1 MDQHEPT
8 TSARIAA
15 RRRRWSRR
23 DRRPAAAAIGL
34 LALVATAT
42 GCITSASVTSG
53 VLTIVGST
61 NADTIQIRLRP
72 GDPGILD
79 VDDGADGT
87 VEHSFDRATFTA
99 VVVDGAGGA
108 DVLSVSN
115 VNGSFTDETV
125 TLLGGDGADTLTG
138 GTGSDTLDGGPG
150 ADVLDGN
157 TGSDLLLG
165 GTDDDQFGWDPGD
178 GSDTLDAGTGDDRL
192 RFSASNAA
200 EQIGLTDV
208 GGHVRL
214 TRDVGSVVL
223 DLDGLEA
230 VDLDLLGGADT
241 LTVADLQG
249 TDLTTVDTDLAV
261 NGIGDGQVDVVAVPP
276 ATTIG
281 RDAATTVIDGLGAQ
295 VRIHNGSA
303 GDRIAVTGTA
313 GADVV
318 VFEGSPSV
326 DVVSAVASG
335 TDVVVDG
342 ITPGLTV
349 SLASVEALGVDL
361 GPGDD
366 TFTAAG
372 NLAPLTTL
380 WVAGAGGND
389 TLSGGNGADILDG
402 GPGADRLDGNQGVDA
417 IDGGDDGDVLTWDPG
432 DGSDTIAG
440 GSGTD
445 RLTFN
450 ASNASETIVLSGS
463 AGHVVLTRDIG
474 SVTLDVTGIET
485 AEVNTLG
492 GIDQVTVNDLS
503 GTALTAVEVDLA
515 ATSGGTAPD
524 GAADRI
530 AVSATANPEAVA
542 VLGVGPAVEV
552 WGLPAVVRATAADVG
567 GDRLAVVGIGVDDTF
582 SASPAAS
589 DLMVIELVV

>member
-1 MDQHEPT
+1 VV
-8 TSARIAA
+8 A
-15 RRRRWSRR
+15 
-23 DRRPAAAAIGL
+23 L
-34 LALVATAT
+34 LVAAT

-53 VLTIVGST
+53 VLTIVGSG
-61 NADTIQIRLRP
+61 NADTIQLRLRS
-72 GDPGILD
+72 GDPTILD

-99 VVVDGAGGA
+99 VVVEGGGGA

-115 VNGSFTDETV
+115 ANGSFTDETV
-125 TLLGGDGADTLTG
+125 TLRGGDGADTLTG

-178 GSDTLDAGTGDDRL
+178 SSDTLDAGTGHDRL
-192 RFSASNAA
+192 RFTASNAA

-208 GGHVRL
+208 ADHVRL
-214 TRDVGSVVL
+214 TRDVGGVVL

-230 VDLDLLGGADT
+230 LDLSLLGGADV

-249 TDLTTVDTDLAV
+249 TDLTTLDADLAL
-261 NGIGDGQVDVVAVPP
+261 NGSGDGQVDVIAVPP

-295 VRIHNGSA
+295 VRVRNGSA

-313 GADVV
+313 GSDVV
-318 VFEGSPSV
+318 VFEGSPST
-326 DVVSAVASG
+326 DLVSAVAGG

-349 SLASVEALGVDL
+349 SLTAVEALGIDL
-361 GPGDD
+361 GAGDD
-366 TFTAAG
+366 TFTATG
-372 NLAPLTTL
+372 NLAPLTTF
-380 WVAGAGGND
+380 WVAGGAGND
-389 TLSGGNGADILDG
+389 TLSGSNGGDLLDG

-417 IDGGDDGDVLTWDPG
+417 IDGGDDGDVISWDPG
-432 DGSDTIAG
+432 DASDTVDG
-440 GSGTD
+440 GAGTD
-445 RLTFN
+445 RVAFN
-450 ASNASETIVLSGS
+450 ASNAAETIVLSGS

-474 SVTLDVTGIET
+474 SITLDITDIET

-503 GTALTAVEVDLA
+503 GTALATVEVDLA

-530 AVSATANPEAVA
+530 AVSTTPNPEDIEV
-542 VLGVGPAVEV
+542 VGIGPAVEV
-552 WGLPAVVRATAADVG
+552 WGLAAVVRATAADVG
-567 GDRLAVVGIGVDDTF
+567 VDRLAVVGIGVDDTF
-582 SASPAAS
+582 SASPAAG
-589 DLMVIELVV
+589 DLVVIELVA